1 MSRELLT
8 SWSDYQSAIDRL
20 LPLAQRRICIYDEDL
35 VTLNL
40 QMPGRIALL
49 QHLLGNHAADC
60 LAIALRN
67 ATPLQ
72 QRNPLMLRLLSNFGH
87 NTAVQQTPE
96 QLAHLRDSILLVDD
110 CHGLIRFDRDQ
121 PRSKL
126 LIDEPDE
133 VLTYRKRF
141 DSIWAE
147 GGTPV
152 TPTTLGL

>member
-40 QMPGRIALL
+40 QSPGRIVLL
-49 QHLLGNHAADC
+49 QNLLGNHPADC

-67 ATPLQ
+67 ATALQ
-72 QRNPLMLRLLSNFGH
+72 QRNPLMLKLLSNFGH

-96 QLAHLRDSILLVDD
+96 QLAHLRDSILLADD
-110 CHGLIRFDRDQ
+110 RHGLIRFDRDQ

-147 GGTPV
+147 GGIPI